1 MHMENLFM
9 LFMPMENSQTSNVQP
24 ASIDGQCV
32 AALGQE

>member
-24 ASIDGQCV
+24 ASIDGQYV
-32 AALGQE
+32 ATLGQE